1 MPLITAEN
9 TFALG
14 ALLFGLAWLG
24 FYIDERPLGK
34 KTSGV
39 VWVLVL
45 SMVLSNV
52 GAIPLE
58 SPVYGFAF
66 GTLVPM
72 AIPLLL
78 LRADLRLIF
87 KQSGRVMITFLV
99 AAAATLT
106 GAALG
111 FFLFDLGDIGAQVA
125 GVYAGGWI
133 GGAVNFLAVAEAVEL
148 APTDFSAALS
158 ASSVVS
164 VLALMSLLALPTL
177 KWLSNFLPAKDPAN
191 SETADDKSQ
200 APVAEPAFKLTHVSG
215 LLALAMLIVFL
226 GNTLGEALTGSD
238 QYNILFV
245 TVVTLLVANLFPRQ
259 VEPLQGDFALG
270 MLCMYLFFAAI
281 GASTNASAFLQS
293 AVILFFFGCFI
304 IAVHL
309 ALVIVAARL
318 LKVEL
323 AEAIVASGAALVG
336 PAATA
341 AIASARGWRS
351 LVTPGIM
358 CGIFGYAIATFL
370 GVALTRLLS

>member
-45 SMVLSNV
+45 SMVLSNL

-87 KQSGRVMITFLV
+87 RQSGRVMITFLV
-99 AAAATLT
+99 AAAATLI

-111 FFLFDLGDIGAQVA
+111 FYLFDLGEIGAKVA
-125 GVYAGGWI
+125 GIYAGGWI
-133 GGAVNFLAVAEAVEL
+133 GGAVNFLAVSEAVEL
-148 APTDFSAALS
+148 GPTDFSAALS

-177 KWLSNFLPAKDPAN
+177 KWLSSWLPAKAPGTHATHE
-191 SETADDKSQ
+191 ETASAQ
-200 APVAEPAFKLTHVSG
+200 PEEPALKLTHISG
-215 LLALAMLIVFL
+215 LLALAMLIVWL
-226 GNTLGEALTGSD
+226 GNTAGEWLTGSD

-245 TVVTLLVANLFPRQ
+245 TIVTLVAANLFPRQ
-259 VEPLQGDFALG
+259 IEPLQGDFALG

-281 GASTNASAFLQS
+281 GASTNASAFLES

-309 ALVIVAARL
+309 VVVLTVARL

-370 GVALTRLLS
+370 GVALTRVLA